1 MPVFGVIVLPVPAIF
16 LVIGHFILVIGDGGG
31 GGGDESDSDYNNSF
45 KFSNCLLTC

>member
-31 GGGDESDSDYNNSF
+31 GGDESDSDYNNSF